1 VSTNSN
7 SNSSSSS
14 TPKLGQHWL
23 QDQNILQAI
32 VDYADLDSDDFVLE
46 IGPGLGTLT
55 SKLLKTEAKV
65 LAVEFDEQ
73 LAGNLPKSF
82 PGKLNLT
89 VQNSDIRKFNFEE
102 LPAGY
107 KLVTN
112 LPYYI
117 SGIFFRILID
127 IKNKPSLTVALV
139 QQEVAEKLSK
149 SPELG
154 ESNKLAML
162 AAYYYQ
168 TELGIKVSA
177 KSFSPPPKVTS
188 QVLILYPRFE
198 PLFPEL
204 DFKLYSRLVK
214 FAFASPRKTLINNI
228 AAGLRLPKNDVI
240 ELVKSLNLNP
250 GIRAEQLRVEDW
262 QKLFKVLLK
271 FK

>member
-1 VSTNSN
+1 MSSN
-7 SNSSSSS
+7 SSS

-23 QDQNILQAI
+23 KDQKILQTIAN
-32 VDYADLDSDDFVLE
+32 YADLDSEDFVIE

-55 SKLLKTEAKV
+55 SKLLKAEAKV
-65 LAVEFDEQ
+65 LAIEFDEQ
-73 LAGNLPKSF
+73 LAANLPKSF
-82 PGKLNLT
+82 PGKSNLT

-117 SGIFFRILID
+117 SGIFFRILIEV
-127 IKNKPSLTVALV
+127 KNKPELAVVLI
-139 QQEVAEKLSK
+139 QKEVAERLAE

-162 AAYYYQ
+162 TAYFYQ

-188 QVLILYPRFE
+188 QVLILYPREE

-204 DFKLYSRLVK
+204 DFKLYSRFVK
-214 FAFASPRKTLINNI
+214 FAFASPRKTLLNNL
-228 AAGLRLPKNDVI
+228 AAGLRLPKA
-240 ELVKSLNLNP
+240 ELIKTLEGLNLDLEV
-250 GIRAEQLRVEDW
+250 RAEQLNLEDW
-262 QKLFKVLLK
+262 HKLFPALLK
-271 FK
+271 LK